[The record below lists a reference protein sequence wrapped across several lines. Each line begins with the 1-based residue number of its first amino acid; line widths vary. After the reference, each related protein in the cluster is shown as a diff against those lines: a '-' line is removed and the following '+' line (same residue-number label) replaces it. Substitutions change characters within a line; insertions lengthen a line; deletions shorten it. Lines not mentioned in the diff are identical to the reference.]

1 MRLHC
6 GASTTGACAIG
17 ADDPFDRL
25 LHRAAAEPA
34 AVAELIS
41 AAFGELRA
49 IARSRLR
56 RERADHTLQPTA
68 LVNEVYL
75 RLFSG
80 DELRWENRAHFFS
93 AAAETMR
100 HILLEHA
107 RNRGRQKRG
116 GGRQRVP
123 LTMADIAFEHADHDN
138 VEAVDA
144 ALRKLEA
151 RDPELARIVKLRFY
165 AGLNHEEIAETLD
178 SSERTVRR
186 EWKLAEAFLAREL
199 ARDFKPD
206 EEAPQ

>member
-1 MRLHC
+1 LRR
-6 GASTTGACAIG
+6 A
-17 ADDPFDRL
+17 ADDPD
-25 LHRAAAEPA
+25 
-34 AVAELIS
+34 AVGDLVS

-49 IARSRLR
+49 IARRRLR
-56 RERADHTLQPTA
+56 NERADHTLQPTA

-75 RLFSG
+75 RLFSSG
-80 DELRWENRAHFFS
+80 DEVRYANRAHFFS

-123 LTMADIAFEHADHDN
+123 LAMADVAFEADRDD

-151 RDPELARIVKLRFY
+151 RDAALAQIVKLRFY
-165 AGLNHEEIAETLD
+165 AGLNHEEIAEALG
-178 SSERTVRR
+178 SSERTIRR

-199 ARDFKPD
+199 ARDFKSD
-206 EEAPQ
+206 